1 MKQKQKKEL
10 ERMQSLSDH
19 KTKQYKDKIEQWKE
33 RFDVLREQ
41 VAKEKEKWVVKYNN
55 LEQQLSTA
63 KDRVYAEKAKCRS
76 LVQKQIEETARVE
89 MMLQNYAD
97 VLKEENM
104 ELRTKIQAT
113 IKDKRLAE
121 RASSK
126 DKKLAKDRLEKWH
139 AEKHLRRIAE
149 NYAAEQEKIAKDL
162 QSIMQKYQD
171 MINNSQETKRKL
183 QKEWADEEAKHKRGG
198 ARRWPIWVVQ
208 LICELLVNGTSPS
221 AIPANIQTMYETLT
235 GETPAD
241 VPSINFVRQCRV
253 VVEVIGET
261 ITAFKLA
268 SAEDWKALWTDAT
281 TRRQIPFTALVIGLL
296 GDEETID
303 PVVVSSCIFMEDERA
318 NTQADGIVSKVS
330 DTCTNTNI
338 YAAICI

>member
-1 MKQKQKKEL
+1 MADL
-10 ERMQSLSDH
+10 N
-19 KTKQYKDKIEQWKE
+19 TKQYKDKIERWKE
-33 RFDVLREQ
+33 RFGVLREQ
-41 VAKEKEKWVVKYNN
+41 VVKEKEKWVVKYNN
-55 LEQQLSTA
+55 LEEQLSST
-63 KDRVYAEKAKCRS
+63 KDRVYAEKAKCRT

-89 MMLQNYAD
+89 MMLRNYSD
-97 VLKEENM
+97 LLKEEND

-126 DKKLAKDRLEKWH
+126 DKKLAQDRLEKWH

-149 NYAAEQEKIAKDL
+149 DYAAEQEKIANHL
-162 QSIMQKYQD
+162 QEIMQKYQD

-261 ITAFKLA
+261 ITALKLA
-268 SAEDWKALWTDAT
+268 AAEDWKALWTDAT

-296 GDEETID
+296 GDEDTID
-303 PVVVSSCIFMEDERA
+303 PVVVSSCIFMDDERSE
-318 NTQADGIVSKVS
+318 TQAEGIVSKVS
-330 DTCTNTNI
+330 DVPYLANLLRDQI
-338 YAAICI
+338 YLTFDFV

>member
-1 MKQKQKKEL
+1 M
-10 ERMQSLSDH
+10 SDH
-19 KTKQYKDKIEQWKE
+19 KTKQYEDKIERWKE

-55 LEQQLSTA
+55 LEQQLSTT

-121 RASSK
+121 RVSSK

-149 NYAAEQEKIAKDL
+149 N
-162 QSIMQKYQD
+162 
-171 MINNSQETKRKL
+171 
-183 QKEWADEEAKHKRGG
+183 
-198 ARRWPIWVVQ
+198 
-208 LICELLVNGTSPS
+208 
-221 AIPANIQTMYETLT
+221 
-235 GETPAD
+235 
-241 VPSINFVRQCRV
+241 
-253 VVEVIGET
+253 
-261 ITAFKLA
+261 
-268 SAEDWKALWTDAT
+268 
-281 TRRQIPFTALVIGLL
+281 
-296 GDEETID
+296 
-303 PVVVSSCIFMEDERA
+303 
-318 NTQADGIVSKVS
+318 
-330 DTCTNTNI
+330 
-338 YAAICI
+338 